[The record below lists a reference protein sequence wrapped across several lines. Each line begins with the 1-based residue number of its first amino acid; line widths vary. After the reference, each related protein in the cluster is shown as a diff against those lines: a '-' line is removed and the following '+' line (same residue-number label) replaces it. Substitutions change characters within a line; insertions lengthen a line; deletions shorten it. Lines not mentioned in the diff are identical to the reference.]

1 VTEELYSQMAQTV
14 IDGED
19 GLAAELAQKGL
30 DAGLSAADILDKGFV
45 KGIEEVG
52 ELFGKGEFFLP
63 ELVQGAEAM
72 KAAVAVLQ
80 PELDKSKQGRRATGV
95 AVAGTVAGDIH
106 EIGKTI
112 VCSML
117 SAAGFEVTD
126 VGCDVAPETFVEK
139 VKEVKPDLL
148 LLSALLTTTMPN
160 QQKTIEALKSEGLRE
175 SVKVMVGGAP
185 TTRAWADEIGADGYS
200 EDAIEAVVTAK
211 RLLGVATQG
220 A

>member
-1 VTEELYSQMAQTV
+1 MSDALYQQMKQTV
-14 IDGED
+14 IDGE
-19 GLAAELAQKGL
+19 AEDAERLAQEGL
-30 DAGLSAADILDKGFV
+30 DAGLPAADILDSGFV

-52 ELFGKGEFFLP
+52 DLFGKGEFFLP

-80 PELDKSKQGRRATGV
+80 PALDAAGGASRALGI

-117 SAAGFEVTD
+117 SAAGFTVTD
-126 VGCDVAPETFVEK
+126 VGCDVPVESFVET
-139 VKEVKPDLL
+139 VKESGADLL

-160 QQKTIEALKSEGLRE
+160 QQKTIEALKEAGLRD
-175 SVKVMVGGAP
+175 SVKVMIGGAP
-185 TTRAWADEIGADGYS
+185 TTRAWADEIGADGYA
-200 EDAIEAVVTAK
+200 EDAIEAVATAK
-211 RLLGVATQG
+211 TILGV
-220 A
+220 

>member
-1 VTEELYSQMAQTV
+1 MTS
-14 IDGED
+14 
-19 GLAAELAQKGL
+19 
-30 DAGLSAADILDKGFV
+30 SAR
-45 KGIEEVG
+45 
-52 ELFGKGEFFLP
+52 GEFFLP

-80 PELDKSKQGRRATGV
+80 PALDAYGSGRKALGI

-117 SAAGFEVTD
+117 SAAGFTVTD
-126 VGCDVAPETFVEK
+126 VGCDVPVDTFIAK
-139 VKEVKPDLL
+139 VKELNPDLL

-160 QQKTIEALKSEGLRE
+160 QQKTIEALKEAGLRD
-175 SVKVMVGGAP
+175 SVKVMIGGAP

-200 EDAIEAVVTAK
+200 EDAIEAVTTAK
-211 RLLGVATQG
+211 GLLGVG
-220 A
+220 

>member
-1 VTEELYSQMAQTV
+1 MTEELYSQMAQAV

-19 GLAAELAQKGL
+19 DTAAALAQKGL
-30 DAGLSAADILDKGFV
+30 DSGLSAADILDQGFV
-45 KGIEEVG
+45 KGIEAVG

-80 PELDKSKQGRRATGV
+80 PALDASKEGRKATGI

-126 VGCDVAPETFVEK
+126 VGCDVAPEAFVATCQA
-139 VKEVKPDLL
+139 VKPDLL
-148 LLSALLTTTMPN
+148 LLSALLTTT
-160 QQKTIEALKSEGLRE
+160 AGLRE
-175 SVKVMVGGAP
+175 SVKVMIGGAP
-185 TTRAWADEIGADGYS
+185 TTRAWADEIGADGYA
-200 EDAIEAVVTAK
+200 EDAIEAVTAAK
-211 RLLGVATQG
+211 GLLGVA
-220 A
+220 

>member
-1 VTEELYSQMAQTV
+1 MSEDLYEQMKQTV
-14 IDGED
+14 LEGEPEE
-19 GLAAELAQKGL
+19 AAALAQQGL
-30 DAGLSAADILDKGFV
+30 DAGLAPGDILDKGFV

-52 ELFGKGEFFLP
+52 DLFGRGEFFLP

-80 PELDKSKQGRRATGV
+80 PAIDAAGGASRSLGV

-117 SAAGFEVTD
+117 SAAGFSVTD
-126 VGCDVAPETFVEK
+126 VGCDVSVETFIDTVRATNA
-139 VKEVKPDLL
+139 DLL

-160 QQKTIEALKSEGLRE
+160 QQKTIEALKAAGLRD
-175 SVKVMVGGAP
+175 SVKVMIGRAP
-185 TTRAWADEIGADGYS
+185 TTRAWAEEIGADGYS
-200 EDAIEAVVTAK
+200 EDAIEAVATAK
-211 RLLGVATQG
+211 SILGVG
-220 A
+220 

>member
-1 VTEELYSQMAQTV
+1 MSDELLDQMKQSV
-14 IDGED
+14 IDGEVED
-19 GLAAELAQKGL
+19 AERLAQEGL
-30 DAGLSAADILDKGFV
+30 DAGLAPGDILDQGFV

-52 ELFGKGEFFLP
+52 DLFGRGEFFLP

-80 PELDKSKQGRRATGV
+80 PALDASKEGRKTLGK

-117 SAAGFEVTD
+117 SAAGFTVTD
-126 VGCDVAPETFVEK
+126 VGCDVPVETFIAK
-139 VKEVKPDLL
+139 VKETDADLL

-160 QQKTIEALKSEGLRE
+160 QQKTIEALKEAGLRDK
-175 SVKVMVGGAP
+175 VKVMIGGGIINEEV
-185 TTRAWADEIGADGYS
+185 RAYVGADAWGH
-200 EDAIEAVVTAK
+200 DANEAVTLCNK
-211 RLLGVATQG
+211 LMGG
-220 A
+220 K

>member
-1 VTEELYSQMAQTV
+1 MSEDLYEQMKQTV
-14 IDGED
+14 LEGE
-19 GLAAELAQKGL
+19 AEEAEALAQKGL
-30 DAGLSAADILDKGFV
+30 DAGLSPTDILDQGFV

-52 ELFGKGEFFLP
+52 DLFGRGEYFLP

-80 PELDKSKQGRRATGV
+80 PELDKMKEGRRTLGV

-117 SAAGFEVTD
+117 SAAGFTVND
-126 VGCDVAPETFVEK
+126 VGCDVPVESFIETVRETNA
-139 VKEVKPDLL
+139 DLL

-160 QQKTIEALKSEGLRE
+160 QKKTIEALEAAGLRDK
-175 SVKVMVGGAP
+175 VKVMVGGAP
-185 TTRAWADEIGADGYS
+185 TTRAWAEEIGADGYA
-200 EDAIEAVVTAK
+200 EDAIEAVATAK
-211 RLLGVATQG
+211 SILGVA
-220 A
+220 

>member
-1 VTEELYSQMAQTV
+1 VSAELYEQMRQSV
-14 IDGED
+14 IDGEVED
-19 GLAAELAQKGL
+19 AERLAQEGL
-30 DAGLSAADILDKGFV
+30 DAGLPAADILDQGFV

-52 ELFGKGEFFLP
+52 DLFGKGEFFLP

-80 PELDKSKQGRRATGV
+80 PALDLSGGGRQSLGV

-117 SAAGFEVTD
+117 SAAGFTVTD
-126 VGCDVAPETFVEK
+126 VGCDVPIETFIAKVE
-139 VKEVKPDLL
+139 ETHADLL

-160 QQKTIEALKSEGLRE
+160 QQKTIAALKEAGLRE
-175 SVKVMVGGAP
+175 GVKVMIGGAP
-185 TTRAWADEIGADGYS
+185 TTRAWADEIGADGYA
-200 EDAIEAVVTAK
+200 EDAIEAVAVAK
-211 RLLGVATQG
+211 AILGVS
-220 A
+220 

>member
-1 VTEELYSQMAQTV
+1 MSEDLYEQMKQTV
-14 IDGED
+14 LEGEPEE
-19 GLAAELAQKGL
+19 AAALAQQGL
-30 DAGLSAADILDKGFV
+30 DAGLAPGDILDKGFV

-52 ELFGKGEFFLP
+52 DLFGRGEFFLP

-80 PELDKSKQGRRATGV
+80 PAIDAAGGASRSLGV

-117 SAAGFEVTD
+117 SAAGFSVTD
-126 VGCDVAPETFVEK
+126 VGCDVPVETFIKTVRETNA
-139 VKEVKPDLL
+139 DLL

-160 QQKTIEALKSEGLRE
+160 QQKTIEALKAAGLRD
-175 SVKVMVGGAP
+175 SVKVMIGGAP
-185 TTRAWADEIGADGYS
+185 TTRAWAEEIGADGYS
-200 EDAIEAVVTAK
+200 EDAIEAVATAK
-211 RLLGVATQG
+211 SILGVG
-220 A
+220 